1 MVTRDTWRES
11 RRDAG
16 VPHQRH
22 RDQRA
27 LGLRRNAEWGASVR
41 APIAANPLIDA
52 DQLTVGREADQLTV
66 GQDAD
71 QLTVGR
77 EAGQLVVGQ
86 DADPFA
92 VGTRLRL
99 PPP

>member
-52 DQLTVGREADQLTV
+52 GQLTV